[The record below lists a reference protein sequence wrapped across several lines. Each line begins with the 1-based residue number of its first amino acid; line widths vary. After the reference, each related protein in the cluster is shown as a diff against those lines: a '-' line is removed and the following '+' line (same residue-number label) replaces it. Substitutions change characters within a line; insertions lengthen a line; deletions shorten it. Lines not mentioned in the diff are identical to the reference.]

1 MKLKLAAAALAV
13 LVAALPAA
21 AQDAAAQRDRADAV
35 RYLEATRHAFLKS
48 LDGVTEAQWKFKAS
62 PETWSIAEVAE
73 HIALSETAI
82 LGIVT
87 AQVLQAPPL
96 KPGEGIAD
104 EK

>member
-62 PETWSIAEVAE
+62 PETWSRSFSFIGAR
-73 HIALSETAI
+73 
-82 LGIVT
+82 
-87 AQVLQAPPL
+87 PL
-96 KPGEGIAD
+96 DLLRGA
-104 EK
+104 